1 MSTRRPFSTLLPF
14 IGAAVVTAGA
24 VLIQI
29 ARRPAGETATQH
41 ARPLVRT
48 AARPA
53 VPHGSLGSGNGGP
66 PALDDDS
73 LLKRLRERGL

>member
-24 VLIQI
+24 VLFQM
-29 ARRPAGETATQH
+29 ARKPAGETATH
-41 ARPLVRT
+41 ARPMART

-53 VPHGSLGSGNGGP
+53 VPQGSLGSGNGGP
-66 PALDDDS
+66 VVAEDES